1 MHVHQHITEGT
12 RVARSQQQRI
22 NADPVGEREIAD
34 RLGVQP
40 MTVNRWMA
48 RDLLPPVRWTVSSRP
63 AWDWSDIEAW
73 AIETGRL
80 EKRAR

>member
-1 MHVHQHITEGT
+1 MT
-12 RVARSQQQRI
+12 RSQRTRI

-34 RLGVQP
+34 RLDVQP

-48 RDLLPPVRWTVSSRP
+48 RGLLPPARWTISSRP
-63 AWDWSDIEAW
+63 AWDWSDIERW

-80 EKRAR
+80 EPRTR